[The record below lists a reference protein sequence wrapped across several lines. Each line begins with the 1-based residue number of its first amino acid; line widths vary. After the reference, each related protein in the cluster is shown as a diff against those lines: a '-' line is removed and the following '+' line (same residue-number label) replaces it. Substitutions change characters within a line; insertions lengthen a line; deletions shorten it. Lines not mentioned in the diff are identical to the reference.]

1 MVFRNTF
8 SPPPPLSLSLS
19 LSSLSLSFSLFLFHS
34 LSLSFSLSLPF
45 FLLYLVPQITE
56 KPDSLENAVP
66 GQPAEFAANAIG
78 KDLSYTWYR
87 QATKQLSKTD
97 QRVIVGNTRILRIE
111 KVESSNEGYYVC
123 LISNPTGG
131 TVETS
136 PAQLTTSM

>member
-1 MVFRNTF
+1 MVSVQTKLKDNVK
-8 SPPPPLSLSLS
+8 SLWWLEILSLPPPPSISLFLSLFLSLSL
-19 LSSLSLSFSLFLFHS
+19 L
-34 LSLSFSLSLPF
+34 F

-56 KPDSLENAVP
+56 EPDSLENAVP
-66 GQPAEFAANAIG
+66 GKPVEFTAKAIG
-78 KDLSYTWYR
+78 KDLTYTWYR

-97 QRVIVGNTRILRIE
+97 QRVIVGNPRILRIE

-123 LISNPTGG
+123 IISNPTGG

>member
-8 SPPPPLSLSLS
+8 SPPLFLLSLFLSLSLS
-19 LSSLSLSFSLFLFHS
+19 LSFSLSL
-34 LSLSFSLSLPF
+34 SLSLPF

-66 GQPAEFAANAIG
+66 GQPAEFAAQAIG
-78 KDLSYTWYR
+78 KDLTYTWYR

-123 LISNPTGG
+123 IISKPTGG

-136 PAQLTTSM
+136 PVQLTTSM

>member
-1 MVFRNTF
+1 MLNRLVFRNTF
-8 SPPPPLSLSLS
+8 SPPPLSLSLS
-19 LSSLSLSFSLFLFHS
+19 LSFSLFQSLSLY
-34 LSLSFSLSLPF
+34 LSLPF

-56 KPDSLENAVP
+56 EPDSLENAVP
-66 GQPAEFAANAIG
+66 GKPVEFAANAIG
-78 KDLSYTWYR
+78 KDLTYTWYR

-123 LISNPTGG
+123 IISKPTGG

-136 PAQLTTSM
+136 PVQLTTSM